1 MVLNSAFRFHLF
13 IFIKLCLLVKFS
25 VTRQTIDRFVKSI
38 FGRHFKSNDALML
51 IMIIRLVHLSIMND
65 FVFSL
70 EEDLVV
76 AEGEVVV
83 VAWEAEEEG
92 EIRGMTPRQNSTE
105 SCLLEVSAM
114 KPPTLS

>member
-1 MVLNSAFRFHLF
+1 ME
-13 IFIKLCLLVKFS
+13 
-25 VTRQTIDRFVKSI
+25 
-38 FGRHFKSNDALML
+38 
-51 IMIIRLVHLSIMND
+51 IIRLVHLSIMND

-83 VAWEAEEEG
+83 VAWEAEEGG
-92 EIRGMTPRQNSTE
+92 EIREVTQMTPRQNSTE

-114 KPPTLS
+114 KPPTLP

>member
-1 MVLNSAFRFHLF
+1 M
-13 IFIKLCLLVKFS
+13 
-25 VTRQTIDRFVKSI
+25 DRFVKSI

-51 IMIIRLVHLSIMND
+51 IMKIIRLVHLSIMND

-83 VAWEAEEEG
+83 VAWEAEEG
-92 EIRGMTPRQNSTE
+92 VEIRGVTQMTPRQNSTE

-114 KPPTLS
+114 KPPTLP